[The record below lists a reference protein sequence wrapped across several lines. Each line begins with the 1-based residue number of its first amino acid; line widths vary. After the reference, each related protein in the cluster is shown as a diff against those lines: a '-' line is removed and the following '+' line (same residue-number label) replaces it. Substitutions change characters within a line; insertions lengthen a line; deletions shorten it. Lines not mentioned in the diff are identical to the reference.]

1 MLGTPQ
7 SCEEMPSMITS
18 AVCNNTLQ
26 QSKHQSSLITDNLAV
41 NIPRLMDVQMSNPD
55 IQPTKPE
62 KELISPFKV
71 ESTAVHVSGT
81 LNPKELPQERPVMPI
96 LPGEKANIIQLPI
109 SQV

>member
-1 MLGTPQ
+1 
-7 SCEEMPSMITS
+7 
-18 AVCNNTLQ
+18 
-26 QSKHQSSLITDNLAV
+26 
-41 NIPRLMDVQMSNPD
+41 MDVQMSNPD

-71 ESTAVHVSGT
+71 ESTAMHVVGT

-96 LPGEKANIIQLPI
+96 LPGEKTNIIQLPI